1 MKTKII
7 YISGNEVFEMAD
19 IRAAFEEVRATLNLG
34 VDTVLFGVPVDA
46 DDALAQNTTMEIAP
60 APASITPNIEIVT
73 TDTDNNNAPETID
86 ATTTTDAEEIKA
98 PVKKKKTSTRRTS
111 GGATNTPENEATPVD
126 LNETAKSDTVVP
138 ILSVLA
144 AQTAVAQSDD
154 DTQPINT
161 DAADIS
167 VNTAGAITE
176 MITDEAPEVTREKT
190 LEELLESMT
199 PLREDTH
206 EDAPAAIIDEA
217 STPTEIE
224 IDGADATLEQLASE
238 FAQNEDKI
246 VTSTKNE
253 THGKIGKLKNI
264 LPFKKAKRDDAG
276 IMGDL
281 FGWAGIAA
289 NDEDFAIP
297 GFFTTTAAKK

>member
-1 MKTKII
+1 
-7 YISGNEVFEMAD
+7 MAD

-46 DDALAQNTTMEIAP
+46 DDALTQNTTMEIAP

-73 TDTDNNNAPETID
+73 TDMDNNNAPETID
-86 ATTTTDAEEIKA
+86 APITTDAEEIKA
-98 PVKKKKTSTRRTS
+98 PVKKKKTSIRRTS
-111 GGATNTPENEATPVD
+111 GGATNAPENESTPVD
-126 LNETAKSDTVVP
+126 LNETAKSDTMVP

-144 AQTAVAQSDD
+144 AQTAAAQSDD

-167 VNTAGAITE
+167 VNAADAITE
-176 MITDEAPEVTREKT
+176 MITDEAPEVTSEKT

-217 STPTEIE
+217 PTPTEIE

>member
-46 DDALAQNTTMEIAP
+46 DDALTQNTTMEIAP

-73 TDTDNNNAPETID
+73 TDMDNNNAPETID
-86 ATTTTDAEEIKA
+86 APTTTDAEEIKA

-111 GGATNTPENEATPVD
+111 GGATNAPENESTPVD

-144 AQTAVAQSDD
+144 AQTAAAQSDD

-167 VNTAGAITE
+167 VNAADAITE

-217 STPTEIE
+217 PTPTEIE
-224 IDGADATLEQLASE
+224 IDGTDATLEQLASE

>member
-1 MKTKII
+1 
-7 YISGNEVFEMAD
+7 MAD

-34 VDTVLFGVPVDA
+34 ADTVLFGVPVDA
-46 DDALAQNTTMEIAP
+46 DDALAQNTTTQIAP
-60 APASITPNIEIVT
+60 ATAPVQTVTAAEIVT
-73 TDTDNNNAPETID
+73 TDAPTDTAPAVSDTP
-86 ATTTTDAEEIKA
+86 ATPAADTVDV
-98 PVKKKKTSTRRTS
+98 PVKKKKSSTRRAS
-111 GGATNTPENEATPVD
+111 ARATATPATETTPTDVD
-126 LNETAKSDTVVP
+126 SGETAQTDTVVP

-144 AQTAVAQSDD
+144 AQTASVEND
-154 DTQPINT
+154 DTQPVISDVT
-161 DAADIS
+161 DIPTESD
-167 VNTAGAITE
+167 AITE
-176 MITDEAPEVTREKT
+176 MITDDAPEVTREKT

-206 EDAPAAIIDEA
+206 EDAARAIADPTPA
-217 STPTEIE
+217 TTEVE
-224 IDGADATLEQLASE
+224 ISDADATLEQLASE

-246 VTSTKNE
+246 VTTIKNE

-264 LPFKKAKRDDAG
+264 LPFKKAKRDDTG